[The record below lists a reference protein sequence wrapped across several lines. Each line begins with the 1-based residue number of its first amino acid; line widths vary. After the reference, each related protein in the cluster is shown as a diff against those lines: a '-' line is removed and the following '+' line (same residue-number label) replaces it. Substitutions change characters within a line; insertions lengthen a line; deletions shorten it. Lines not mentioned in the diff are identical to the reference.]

1 MIRLSYVT
9 SSVVYLS
16 GMSLG
21 TDSLVERECSKVMS
35 SCIPFAVRMSRD
47 MDTIVSSSSQAY
59 TCFAPSFTAIMLFIQ
74 WGMPVGG
81 RIYKNLEA
89 TYATT
94 TFQIPQNSSS

>member
-59 TCFAPSFTAIMLFIQ
+59 TCFAPSFTAIMLFIHMCGVCQ
-74 WGMPVGG
+74 WEEEST
-81 RIYKNLEA
+81 RI
-89 TYATT
+89 
-94 TFQIPQNSSS
+94 